1 MSETKLPRKQVTGY
15 IMGMIPLTIILG
27 VFRLAYIKFFYD
39 SLGLDW
45 VLFVIGMVIFM
56 FINMTNDP
64 IIGQLQDNTDV
75 EKRGSRRIFYIK
87 YFSPFLVIVFAA
99 MWFPWSTDSTTPLG
113 QFVMFLHFVITISI
127 FDTLSNIVTMAWMA
141 LLPDMTID
149 LGERTRINFLGGIL
163 ALFASFAVIT
173 VPTMVDNLQFFQMY
187 NIVVAIISY
196 VCYFLVYRLSRE
208 RPEYQH
214 DKSPPLWTAIKQTL
228 KSISFRYFIGY
239 NFFKTLIAS
248 IQLSYVFL
256 FLILIGEENV
266 IFYFLIVIIVGWSS
280 NILCMKLRD
289 KYGFKKLLIRF
300 STIQFLGGFVLF
312 FLVLIPETRIPVIWI
327 GLVFSTFFGGAN
339 VFGVIL
345 QTLPI
350 DEDEVEY
357 GSRREGMF
365 YGINAL
371 FTKPAES
378 IGPIIVTLVLEL
390 THYIK
395 PTTLNPDPVQP
406 HTAIFGIILVFYFI
420 VNIFV
425 ALSLIFAYLFPLEGE
440 KLQKLENDLEELH
453 EKKREEFARKKSE

>member
-1 MSETKLPRKQVTGY
+1 MSEKKLPRKQVSGY
-15 IMGMIPLTIILG
+15 IIGMVPLTIILG

-45 VLFVIGMVIFM
+45 VLFVVGMVIFM

-64 IIGQLQDNTDV
+64 IIGQWQDNTDV

-87 YFSPFLVIVFAA
+87 YFSPFLVVVFVL
-99 MWFPWSTDSTTPLG
+99 MWFPWSTDNSSPLG
-113 QFVMFLHFVITISI
+113 QFVMFLHFVITISV

-141 LLPDMTID
+141 LLPDMTSD
-149 LGERTRINFLGGIL
+149 LGERTKINFLGGIV
-163 ALFASFAVIT
+163 ALFASFLVIT

-187 NIVVAIISY
+187 NIVVAAISY
-196 VCYFLVYRLSRE
+196 VCYFFVGKLSKE
-208 RPEYQH
+208 SPEYQH

-239 NFFKTLIAS
+239 NFFKTLIGS

-256 FLILIGEENV
+256 FLIIIGAENV
-266 IFYFLIVIIVGWSS
+266 LFYFLIVIIVGWSS
-280 NILCMKLRD
+280 NLLCMKLRT

-300 STIQFLGGFVLF
+300 SIIQFVGGFIIF
-312 FLVLIPETRIPVIWI
+312 FLVLIPAIEIPTIWI

-339 VFGVIL
+339 IFGVIL

-365 YGINAL
+365 FGINAL

-378 IGPIIVTLVLEL
+378 IGPIIVTLVLTL
-390 THYIK
+390 TSYI
-395 PTTLNPDPVQP
+395 PDSPVQP
-406 HTAIFGIILVFYFI
+406 DTAIFGIKLVFYFI
-420 VNIFV
+420 VNILV

-440 KLQKLENDLEELH
+440 KLDELESKLEELH
-453 EKKREEFARKKSE
+453 MKKKEEFAQRKNRSNN